1 MPLTEL
7 VANFHMHTPYSD
19 GEWYHAEIAQ
29 AALNAGLDCICVTDH
44 NIWVDGLERYYVRGE
59 QRLLM
64 LVGEEI
70 HDQTRQPQKNHLLVF
85 GARTELAQHALRPQ
99 ALLDAAAAA
108 RGLTFLAHPVDPP
121 TPLLM
126 NEDLSWVTWEI
137 TGYTGLELWNYM
149 TSFKALLTSR
159 SAALRYAFNPELG
172 ITAPLPQV
180 LKRWDELMALGQ
192 RVVVIGGADA
202 HGHEYHASG
211 LRRVIFPYEFLFRQV
226 NTHVLVDSPPN
237 GDVANDR
244 SLVLAAL
251 AAGHCFVAYDGAAPA
266 RGFRFSANSEQGTA
280 LMGDELT
287 NRGGVTL
294 QAAAPSVGSLRLLRD
309 GAEIGRWENHTHCT
323 YTVPIGE
330 YGVYRVEIHVQFKG
344 RLRGWIY
351 SNPIY
356 IRPPADTVLWTVGSG

>member
-7 VANFHMHTPYSD
+7 VCNFHMHTPYSD

-44 NIWVDGLERYYVRGE
+44 NIWVEGLERYHVRDD
-59 QRLLM
+59 RRVLL

-70 HDQTRQPQKNHLLVF
+70 HDQTRQPQKNHLLVL

-121 TPLLM
+121 TPLLP

-149 TSFKALLTSR
+149 TTFKALITSR
-159 SAALRYAFNPELG
+159 SAALRYAYNPELG
-172 ITAPLPQV
+172 ITGPLPQL
-180 LKRWDELMALGQ
+180 LKRWDELIALGQ
-192 RVVVIGGADA
+192 RVVAIGGADA
-202 HGHEYHASG
+202 HAHEYRAGTIH
-211 LRRVIFPYEFLFRQV
+211 RVLFPYEFLFRQV
-226 NTHVLVDSPPN
+226 NTHVLVDSAPN
-237 GDVANDR
+237 GDVSNDR

-266 RGFRFSANSEQGTA
+266 RGFRFSANSERGTA

-287 NRGGVTL
+287 NRNGLTL

-309 GAEIGRWENHTHCT
+309 GAEIGRWDNQTHCS

-330 YGVYRVEIHVQFKG
+330 YGVYRVEMYVQYKG

-356 IRPPADTVLWTVGSG
+356 VRPPLEPWSVGGG